1 MSPTPFKTIST
12 NASTGP
18 RGLTELELLYKRE
31 MPDAQSALATAAR
44 YHFQN
49 PGKSFRA
56 QLALTSGLSL
66 GLNPQDNLHWAA
78 ACELLHNAS
87 LIHDDISDA
96 STHRRGQESIH
107 QHFGADMALCLG
119 DWMVAKA
126 FELGARNSLHGGKL
140 VCLLA
145 QAMQET
151 CSGQISDIS
160 QRECANL
167 EDWQRIAKGK
177 TAPLLIAPIKGAA
190 IAAGLNTE
198 QNEKL
203 NTELQC
209 LEKLVGFCG
218 LAYQGRNDIDDII
231 PSSRRSSDLDGR
243 KPNLVVSLFAQQGPS
258 ADEFNLWYQSDD
270 LSKLSYWQKRI
281 ATSEVILQ
289 ANQSVDYW
297 LLQAELL
304 VLSVPPQLQ
313 SVAAGLVAS
322 VKKMTT
328 NTHLIK
334 HQGQI
339 A

>member
-1 MSPTPFKTIST
+1 MFPAQLKKNSAKSS
-12 NASTGP
+12 N
-18 RGLTELELLYKRE
+18 LTDSLLELEHLFKRE
-31 MPDAQSALATAAR
+31 MPDSQSTLAPAAR
-44 YHFQN
+44 YHFKN

-56 QLALTSGLSL
+56 QLALTSGMSL
-66 GLNPQDNLHWAA
+66 GLNQQDNLHWAA

-126 FELGARNSLHGGKL
+126 FELGARNSLHGGQL
-140 VCLLA
+140 AALLA

-151 CSGQISDIS
+151 CSGQISDIT
-160 QRECANL
+160 QRECADL
-167 EDWQRIAKGK
+167 EKWKRIAKGK
-177 TAPLLIAPIKGAA
+177 TAPLLVAPIKGAA
-190 IAAGLNTE
+190 IAAGLDAD
-198 QNEKL
+198 
-203 NTELQC
+203 LQS

-231 PSSRRSSDLDGR
+231 PSSHRSSDLDGR
-243 KPNLVVSLFAQQGPS
+243 KPNLVVSLFAEHGPGS
-258 ADEFNLWYQSDD
+258 EDFNLWYQSDD
-270 LSKLSYWQKRI
+270 LSKLSHWQKRI
-281 ATSEVILQ
+281 ASSDVILQ

-297 LLQAELL
+297 LAQAELL

-313 SVAAGLVAS
+313 AVTAGIVNS
-322 VKKMTT
+322 VKGTKTT
-328 NTHLIK
+328 NTIK

>member
-1 MSPTPFKTIST
+1 MSPTPFKNISS

-18 RGLTELELLYKRE
+18 RGLAELEFLYKRE

-66 GLNPQDNLHWAA
+66 GLNPQDNLNWAA

-126 FELGARNSLHGGKL
+126 FELGARNALHGGKL

-281 ATSEVILQ
+281 ATSDVILQ

-313 SVAAGLVAS
+313 SVSAGLVAS